1 MASTHRE
8 SALPTQVEKEKTL
21 AVVNMRHVLHL
32 ITTMI
37 MLWGASTLTSLEF
50 LYG

>member
-1 MASTHRE
+1 MTSTLRE
-8 SALPTQVEKEKTL
+8 SALHTQVEKERIL
-21 AVVNMRHVLHL
+21 AAVSMHHVLYL
-32 ITTMI
+32 TTTII